1 MPFRTVLQNLERIDT
16 LIRLRATGTPDDMAD
31 KLGISRATWFRWLE
45 QLTEDLGLPIVYDEY
60 RSTYYYSKRGVFMIK
75 FIEEPDSEV
84 ASSQS
89 SSKYLQLKSTLW
101 PSLLHL
107 PEEIGGFILEIL

>member
-1 MPFRTVLQNLERIDT
+1 MPFRTVLGNLERIDT

-45 QLTEDLGLPIVYDEY
+45 QLTEDLGLPIAYDEY
-60 RSTYYYSKRGVFMIK
+60 RGTYYYSKRGVFMIK
-75 FIEEPDSEV
+75 FIEDPENEP
-84 ASSQS
+84 ASSQLS
-89 SSKYLQLKSTLW
+89 SNYLQLKKAIW